1 MQSVEDKLQQI
12 TLQPIDKM
20 NTLPEIITDETVV
33 ISSQAASLNNTFALK
48 QNEDVVSTKNLVT
61 TTPHRNKPPTEL
73 RCLTK
78 SITKPTIQRKRL
90 IINNHKT
97 GLASRRVNQEN
108 MPLILAASRTLAD
121 STLAKAVIKTRT
133 NNSNNILTSKS
144 GKFTKYKI
152 L

>member
-1 MQSVEDKLQQI
+1 MS
-12 TLQPIDKM
+12 
-20 NTLPEIITDETVV
+20 TLPEIITDETVV
-33 ISSQAASLNNTFALK
+33 ISPQAASLNNTFALK
-48 QNEDVVSTKNLVT
+48 QNIDVVSTKNLVT
-61 TTPHRNKPPTEL
+61 TTPHQNKPPTDF

-97 GLASRRVNQEN
+97 GLTSRRVNQEN

-121 STLAKAVIKTRT
+121 STLAKAVTKTRT

-144 GKFTKYKI
+144 GKFTRYKI

>member
-12 TLQPIDKM
+12 TLQSTDKM
-20 NTLPEIITDETVV
+20 DTLPEIITDETVV
-33 ISSQAASLNNTFALK
+33 ISTQAANLNNTFALK
-48 QNEDVVSTKNLVT
+48 QNVEVSTKNLVT
-61 TTPHRNKPPTEL
+61 TTPHRNKPPTDL

-97 GLASRRVNQEN
+97 GPTSRRVNQEN

-121 STLAKAVIKTRT
+121 PTLAKAVTKTRT